1 MSKQTK
7 HQARFSQLPRRAVM
21 DTDLSSTDFKVLA
34 IIGLYLNHDHE
45 AWPMQETI
53 GDVGGMSK
61 STVSR
66 SIKRLE
72 DAGYIISRKKYP
84 NKPGTHKCY
93 AVVLDESGQDD
104 TPGTVKNDTSG
115 NVTDATQELH
125 PGCNSGISSKDATP
139 IRTNPIELSHMNK
152 SASRA
157 GDVHRVFE
165 HYNRTA
171 EASGWVVCKRLT
183 DAHKRNISGRIS
195 DYCADDVCAFIDYLA
210 RLRWTS
216 KGFENNRSFRAS
228 LGYVMRPRTFTEH
241 FDKMPS
247 RGLNLFEQPKSQ
259 ADPLAQCFETYA
271 KTGEWYGDRH
281 GWVLKPEHPS
291 AEYPRELY
299 ARFGLTKEIAA

>member
-34 IIGLYLNHDHE
+34 IIGLYLNHDLE

-93 AVVLDESGQDD
+93 AVVLDEAGQDD
-104 TPGTVKNDTSG
+104 TPGTVKNDTSE
-115 NVTDATQELH
+115 NVTDATPELH

-139 IRTNPIELSHMNK
+139 IRTNPIELTHMNK
-152 SASRA
+152 HADGVTPVDEAFEKIWSVWSPLGRRRSKKIPLLKAQLKRLSEKHDLEEISRA
-157 GDVHRVFE
+157 ARMYAKTTNGQ
-165 HYNRTA
+165 Y
-171 EASGWVVCKRLT
+171 
-183 DAHKRNISGRIS
+183 HKALNLWLEGG
-195 DYCADDVCAFIDYLA
+195 Y
-210 RLRWTS
+210 
-216 KGFENNRSFRAS
+216 FENWVAKTPERA
-228 LGYVMRPRTFTEH
+228 REDAQNT
-241 FDKMPS
+241 
-247 RGLNLFEQPKSQ
+247 
-259 ADPLAQCFETYA
+259 DPLAQCFETYA
-271 KTGEWYGDRH
+271 KTGEWFGDRH
-281 GWVLKPEHPS
+281 GWVLKPEHPN